1 MDMLL
6 YELLISEVWYK
17 ASNLE
22 LSLMHASILVVSK
35 SESDPITSIIYM
47 QFMFAAQTV
56 CKYSNSCWV

>member
-6 YELLISEVWYK
+6 YELLISEVCYK

-35 SESDPITSIIYM
+35 SESDPI
-47 QFMFAAQTV
+47 
-56 CKYSNSCWV
+56 